1 MPDTP
6 PLPAIPDRRSARRRD
21 RRGRGPRGPL
31 IPPTLPGWRTRA
43 ETFDD
48 VVLGVVD
55 RLERRWS
62 AALDAVEF
70 AVEDVPPSDP
80 SPWEDDAVA
89 LGRYFPA
96 DSAAGLRHRVVI
108 YRRPVQSRC
117 EDRAELRAMVRDVVV
132 EQVAQVLDREPDEV
146 DPEYGL
152 EP

>member
-1 MPDTP
+1 MPDTQ